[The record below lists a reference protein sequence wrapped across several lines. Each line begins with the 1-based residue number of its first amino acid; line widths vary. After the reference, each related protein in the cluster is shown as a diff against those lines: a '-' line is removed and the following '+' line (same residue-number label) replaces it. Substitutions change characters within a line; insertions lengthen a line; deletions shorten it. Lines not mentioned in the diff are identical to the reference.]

1 MKLHDSA
8 IAHVAKLI
16 QMAILSGTDIT
27 DHLRMMQL
35 KKNDSDSLVLD
46 EEYESVFNDQI
57 EKMMT
62 NSMQQQTSKGEVH

>member
-1 MKLHDSA
+1 MNLHDSA

-27 DHLRMMQL
+27 DHLRMMRL
-35 KKNDSDSLVLD
+35 EKSDNDTLIL
-46 EEYESVFNDQI
+46 EQEYESVFNDQI

-62 NSMQQQTSKGEVH
+62 NSMQQQKTESEIH

>member
-1 MKLHDSA
+1 MNLHDSA

-62 NSMQQQTSKGEVH
+62 NSMQQQTSEGEVH

>member
-1 MKLHDSA
+1 MNLHDSA

-46 EEYESVFNDQI
+46 EEYENVFNDQI

-62 NSMQQQTSKGEVH
+62 NSMQQQTSEGEVH

>member
-1 MKLHDSA
+1 MNLHDSA

-62 NSMQQQTSKGEVH
+62 NSMQQQTSKDEVH

>member
-1 MKLHDSA
+1 MNLHDSA

>member
-1 MKLHDSA
+1 MNLHDSA

-46 EEYESVFNDQI
+46 EEYESVVNDQI

-62 NSMQQQTSKGEVH
+62 NSMQQQTPEGEVH

>member
-1 MKLHDSA
+1 MNLHDSA

-62 NSMQQQTSKGEVH
+62 NSMQQQTPEGEVH

>member
-1 MKLHDSA
+1 MNLHDSA

-27 DHLRMMQL
+27 DPLRMMRL
-35 KKNDSDSLVLD
+35 EKSDNDTLIL
-46 EEYESVFNDQI
+46 EQEYESVFNDQI

-62 NSMQQQTSKGEVH
+62 NSMQQQKTESEIH